1 MPRPYLSDKN
11 SVGKLAKLL
20 AVQEILCS
28 GSGEGLTGWTASALK
43 PAGQAAPLAEGVP
56 SKVILSP
63 DCLRWFA
70 LVMRIAAGDVW
81 KPVFF
86 LVLIMAFGGFA
97 EAATQRVCT
106 EAEVKEAQK
115 EADQLRDWDSVYRSF
130 KRFAHCDEG
139 GIAEEYSDSVGRLL
153 ARDWKHL
160 NAFVRLTADQDF
172 EQFVIRHVDETMSE
186 DEAGLVINNARLH
199 CPSGAKRLC
208 KSIAD
213 Y

>member
-1 MPRPYLSDKN
+1 M
-11 SVGKLAKLL
+11 
-20 AVQEILCS
+20 
-28 GSGEGLTGWTASALK
+28 
-43 PAGQAAPLAEGVP
+43 
-56 SKVILSP
+56 
-63 DCLRWFA
+63 
-70 LVMRIAAGDVW
+70 MRIAAGDVW
-81 KPVFF
+81 KTVFF
-86 LVLIMAFGGFA
+86 LVLMMGFGRFA

-186 DEAGLVINNARLH
+186 DEAALVIHNARLH

>member
-1 MPRPYLSDKN
+1 
-11 SVGKLAKLL
+11 
-20 AVQEILCS
+20 
-28 GSGEGLTGWTASALK
+28 
-43 PAGQAAPLAEGVP
+43 
-56 SKVILSP
+56 
-63 DCLRWFA
+63 
-70 LVMRIAAGDVW
+70 
-81 KPVFF
+81 VF
-86 LVLIMAFGGFA
+86 G

-106 EAEVKEAQK
+106 EAEVREAQK

-160 NAFVRLTADQDF
+160 NSFVRLSADQDF

-186 DEAGLVINNARLH
+186 DEAALVINNARLH
-199 CPSGAKRLC
+199 CPLGAKRLC

>member
-1 MPRPYLSDKN
+1 MDRFRPEATRAGSPA
-11 SVGKLAKLL
+11 SRG
-20 AVQEILCS
+20 VQ
-28 GSGEGLTGWTASALK
+28 
-43 PAGQAAPLAEGVP
+43 

-70 LVMRIAAGDVW
+70 LGMRMAAGDVW

-86 LVLIMAFGGFA
+86 LVLMMGFGGFA
-97 EAATQRVCT
+97 EAATQKVCT
-106 EAEVKEAQK
+106 EAEVKEAQR
-115 EADQLRDWDSVYRSF
+115 EADQLRDWASVYRSF

-160 NAFVRLTADQDF
+160 NVFVRLTADQDF
-172 EQFVIRHVDETMSE
+172 EQFVIRHVDETMSG
-186 DEAGLVINNARLH
+186 DEAALVINNARLH
-199 CPSGAKRLC
+199 RPSGAKRLC
-208 KSIAD
+208 NSIAD

>member
-1 MPRPYLSDKN
+1 
-11 SVGKLAKLL
+11 
-20 AVQEILCS
+20 
-28 GSGEGLTGWTASALK
+28 
-43 PAGQAAPLAEGVP
+43 
-56 SKVILSP
+56 
-63 DCLRWFA
+63 
-70 LVMRIAAGDVW
+70 MRIAADDVW
-81 KPVFF
+81 KVVFC
-86 LVLIMAFGGFA
+86 LLLMMGFA
-97 EAATQRVCT
+97 VFAESATQRVCT

-160 NAFVRLTADQDF
+160 NTFVRLSADQDF

-186 DEAGLVINNARLH
+186 DEAALVINNARLH